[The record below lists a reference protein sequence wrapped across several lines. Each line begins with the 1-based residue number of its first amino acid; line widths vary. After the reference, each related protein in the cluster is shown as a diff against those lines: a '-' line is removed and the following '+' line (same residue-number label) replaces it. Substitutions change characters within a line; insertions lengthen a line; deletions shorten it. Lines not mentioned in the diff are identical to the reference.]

1 MITYFVPNDDC
12 ASVNC
17 ISRLSLLKSIVC
29 LNTHHYLCLKL
40 HLLPF
45 ALLKKGHIC
54 FLQKNKILSM
64 IRKYHNHKLQTNPW
78 KSHTTIIRHQEHKQ
92 SKATSSLLPIEM
104 IAKLK
109 WTQSNAQQ
117 NIEQLQNPTM
127 GATINNESTTREPPT
142 WNGQQPKPLGG
153 LNAFFWYQ
161 ILALASLVCPLISF
175 KYFILHYIYHY
186 HTFKCEFLFD
196 DNQPR

>member
-1 MITYFVPNDDC
+1 MLTYFVPNDDC

-40 HLLPF
+40 HLLTF
-45 ALLKKGHIC
+45 ELLKKGHIC

-64 IRKYHNHKLQTNPW
+64 IRKYHNHKLLTNPW
-78 KSHTTIIRHQEHKQ
+78 KGHTTIMRYQKDKQ

-117 NIEQLQNPTM
+117 NIEQLQNPAM
-127 GATINNESTTREPPT
+127 GATINKESTTRKPPT
-142 WNGQQPKPLGG
+142 WNGQQQKPMGGGGGG
-153 LNAFFWYQ
+153 LKCFFLVPNLGPSRSSLFFDFFQ
-161 ILALASLVCPLISF
+161 IFRIALHLSLSQVQI
-175 KYFILHYIYHY
+175 
-186 HTFKCEFLFD
+186 
-196 DNQPR
+196 